1 MAVWRSECPL
11 ATVDGMI
18 GFRTSIA
25 IERPI
30 AEVFAYVAD
39 PGNFP
44 VWNSAVQE
52 VKPTSRDPLRVG
64 STYRM
69 ERELPTGPAV
79 NQLEIVARESPR
91 EFAIR
96 TTAGPTPFHYR
107 YRFAGKD
114 DATVIEFD
122 GQVDLPSVAGLMPQL
137 VRRGVEHNLT
147 TLKLVLEGGRPS

>member
-1 MAVWRSECPL
+1 MAPEAISRDSRRVVGLR
-11 ATVDGMI
+11 A
-18 GFRTSIA
+18 SIT
-25 IERPI
+25 IDRPI

-147 TLKLVLEGGRPS
+147 TLKLVLEGGRR